1 VLPDVPSRCLTSG
14 SRGEPLSWAAVA
26 DPIVALVATIA
37 HAEPHCG
44 GVTVV
49 AIDGGAASG
58 KSGLAAEL
66 ADGLD
71 EVAVLHTD
79 DLLDGWTGQFTFWP
93 RLQAGVLTPLSAGR
107 PGRYQR
113 YDWTAGRFAEW
124 VEVQVVNTLIVAGVS
139 SIEACA
145 AFVSVPIM
153 LQVDRAERERRWVAR
168 DGALQPEW
176 VAWLDNEDRYFAAH
190 PPGTDVLVLRSE
202 SWLS

>member
-1 VLPDVPSRCLTSG
+1 
-14 SRGEPLSWAAVA
+14 VA

-37 HAEPHCG
+37 HAEAHCG
-44 GVTVV
+44 DVTVV

-66 ADGLD
+66 ADHLRD
-71 EVAVLHTD
+71 VAVLHTD
-79 DLLDGWTGQFTFWP
+79 DLLDGWTGQFTFWS
-93 RLQAGVLTPLSAGR
+93 RLRAGVLAPLSVGQ

-113 YDWTAGRFAEW
+113 YDWIAGHFADW
-124 VEVQVVNTLIVAGVS
+124 VEVPVVNTLIVEGVS

-145 AFVSVPIM
+145 EYLSVAFM
-153 LQVDRAERERRWVAR
+153 LELDRAERERRWVAR
-168 DGALQPEW
+168 DGALRPAW

-190 PPGTDVLVLRSE
+190 PPSVGVLVLRSQ